1 VCACVW
7 LQVRPTISHGHP
19 SRIGGD
25 FSAPMILERL
35 EVLNRGMEDDI
46 LAPLRRWQEGLGVA
60 KVRHTRGGT
69 VAV

>member
-1 VCACVW
+1 
-7 LQVRPTISHGHP
+7 
-19 SRIGGD
+19 
-25 FSAPMILERL
+25 MILERL